1 MPKKIF
7 FSVHRNPL
15 PDREGNTTYQV
26 RNENFRTMDTRELL
40 EHLQYHGL
48 ARRELMEMALIVLQ
62 KEIVEQ
68 VTDNKRLHLNG
79 IGTFFLKLG
88 LRKHLDE
95 EGYEYQ
101 PVYTDPNDITGNDV
115 AIETIS
121 FTPDSELLAKLNE
134 SGYSFENINPKGSV
148 GKSMPVDLDHIKT
161 TLRAY
166 LGKNGVITTREFRSL
181 FGLTKYMGDKILL
194 QLVTEPSSM
203 MIRMKEGNLYI
214 YKLRTT

>member
-95 EGYEYQ
+95 EGNEYL

-115 AIETIS
+115 AIETIN
-121 FTPDSELLAKLNE
+121 FTPDSELLSKLDT
-134 SGYSFENINPKGSV
+134 SGYFFENINPQGSV
-148 GKSMPVDLDHIKT
+148 GKSRPVDIDHVKT

-166 LGKNGVITTREFRSL
+166 LDKHDFINTNDFCHL
-181 FGLTKYMGDKILL
+181 FGLTKYMGLKVLDQLL
-194 QLVTEPSSM
+194 NESEP
-203 MIRMKEGNLYI
+203 MIVREKVFRGYI
-214 YKLRTT
+214 YRSY